1 VPEPRIVPVN
11 YVLDG
16 EAPVSRTGWSVV
28 VRGALA
34 EVTDPGDLERLHA
47 LLLYPWAPEDK
58 TRYLRVRAASVT
70 GRRIRIPDDLP
81 FTWWG

>member
-34 EVTDPGDLERLHA
+34 EVT
-47 LLLYPWAPEDK
+47 
-58 TRYLRVRAASVT
+58 